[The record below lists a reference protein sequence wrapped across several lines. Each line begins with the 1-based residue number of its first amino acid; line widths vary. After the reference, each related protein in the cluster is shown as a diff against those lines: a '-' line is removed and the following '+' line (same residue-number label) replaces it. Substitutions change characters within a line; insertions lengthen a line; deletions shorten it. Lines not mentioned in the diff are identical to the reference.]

1 LVANLEKVHR
11 YISPHCLPYIPL
23 AIEMLD
29 IQYYYEV
36 PQLRQEK
43 RRIISRTRFPYLPQT
58 PDGEISAALA
68 LPQTF

>member
-1 LVANLEKVHR
+1 
-11 YISPHCLPYIPL
+11 LPYIPL
-23 AIEMLD
+23 AIEMSD
-29 IQYYYEV
+29 MQYYEV

-68 LPQTF
+68 LPQTV